1 MKRFLLIPSC
11 ALMALGVLTSC
22 QKEEKSAVELAEE
35 LTAELQKVT
44 NYKSAEAAAPRVEA
58 INKRFQNASVR
69 VFSMGGNAL
78 VNSEAAAYSDAVC
91 RLARQVGRV
100 RASKPVASYDGEVV
114 DVLLVRTVGAN
125 SVSSADAT
133 PQEQVEA
140 GARFIF
146 NDNDQNANNP
156 PSFAECYGSSKLKAA
171 LDYVASIEEY
181 PMTRFDKDED
191 RPEIP
196 DAVTVEPDDEVS
208 IPIPPDD
215 RDVAAAKAEAAAAA
229 EGEEGEDSSSDD
241 SSDDSSFDSGD
252 DEDTTSADDD
262 DMTIDISGGDDATEE
277 TTEETT
283 EEETTDEETTD
294 DSSEEP
300 SDDSSDDA
308 SSDDSG
314 ESEDDGM
321 LDIEI

>member
-11 ALMALGVLTSC
+11 ALLALGVLTSC
-22 QKEEKSAVELAEE
+22 QKEEKTAVELAEE

-156 PSFAECYGSSKLKAA
+156 PSFAECYGSTKLKAA
-171 LDYVASIEEY
+171 LDYVASIEEF

-196 DAVTVEPDDEVS
+196 DSVNAEPDDEVS

-215 RDVAAAKAEAAAAA
+215 RDAAAA
-229 EGEEGEDSSSDD
+229 EAEAAEEGSDD
-241 SSDDSSFDSGD
+241 SSG
-252 DEDTTSADDD
+252 
-262 DMTIDISGGDDATEE
+262 EE
-277 TTEETT
+277 TTDDSG
-283 EEETTDEETTD
+283 DEETTD
-294 DSSEEP
+294 DSSGDEEP
-300 SDDSSDDA
+300 AADDDMSIDVSGGEEETTDDS

-314 ESEDDGM
+314 EEETTDDSSSDDSGDAGDAGEDDGM

>member
-100 RASKPVASYDGEVV
+100 RASKPVSSYDGEVV

-215 RDVAAAKAEAAAAA
+215 RDVAAAKAEAEAAAAA
-229 EGEEGEDSSSDD
+229 EGEDDEDSSSDD
-241 SSDDSSFDSGD
+241 SSDDSSSDSGD

-262 DMTIDISGGDDATEE
+262 DMTIDISGGDD
-277 TTEETT
+277 TT
-283 EEETTDEETTD
+283 EETTDEETTD

-300 SDDSSDDA
+300 SDDSSDDS

>member
-11 ALMALGVLTSC
+11 ALLALGVLTSC
-22 QKEEKSAVELAEE
+22 QKEEKTAVELAEE

-156 PSFAECYGSSKLKAA
+156 PSFAECYGSAKLKAA
-171 LDYVASIEEY
+171 LDYVASIEEF

-196 DAVTVEPDDEVS
+196 DSVNAEPDDEVS

-215 RDVAAAKAEAAAAA
+215 RDAAAA
-229 EGEEGEDSSSDD
+229 EAEAAEEGSDD
-241 SSDDSSFDSGD
+241 SSG
-252 DEDTTSADDD
+252 
-262 DMTIDISGGDDATEE
+262 EE
-277 TTEETT
+277 TTDDSG
-283 EEETTDEETTD
+283 DEETTD
-294 DSSEEP
+294 DSSGDEEP
-300 SDDSSDDA
+300 AADDDMSIDVSGGEEETTDDS

-314 ESEDDGM
+314 EEETTDDSSSDDSGDAGEDDGM

>member
-11 ALMALGVLTSC
+11 ALLALGVLTSC
-22 QKEEKSAVELAEE
+22 QKEEKTAVELAEE

-91 RLARQVGRV
+91 RLARQVGRI

-125 SVSSADAT
+125 SVSSHDAAA
-133 PQEQVEA
+133 QEQVDA

-156 PSFAECYGSSKLKAA
+156 PSFAECYGSTRLKAA
-171 LDYVASIEEY
+171 LDYVASIEEF

-196 DAVTVEPDDEVS
+196 DSVNAEPDDEVS

-215 RDVAAAKAEAAAAA
+215 RDAAAAAA
-229 EGEEGEDSSSDD
+229 EEGSGDSSDAESTDSGEGETSDD
-241 SSDDSSFDSGD
+241 SSGEETTDSGD
-252 DEDTTSADDD
+252 EGTTDDASGDEEPAADDD
-262 DMTIDISGGDDATEE
+262 MSIDVSGG
-277 TTEETT
+277 
-283 EEETTDEETTD
+283 EEETTDDSTSDASGAEETTD
-294 DSSEEP
+294 DSS
-300 SDDSSDDA
+300 
-308 SSDDSG
+308 SDDSG
-314 ESEDDGM
+314 DAGEDDGM

>member
-11 ALMALGVLTSC
+11 ALLALGVLTSC
-22 QKEEKSAVELAEE
+22 QKEEKTAVELAEE

-58 INKRFQNASVR
+58 IHKRFQNASVR

-156 PSFAECYGSSKLKAA
+156 PSFAECYGSAKLKAA
-171 LDYVASIEEY
+171 LDYVASIEEF

-196 DAVTVEPDDEVS
+196 DSVNAEPDDEVS

-215 RDVAAAKAEAAAAA
+215 RDVAAAEAEAA
-229 EGEEGEDSSSDD
+229 EEGSDD
-241 SSDDSSFDSGD
+241 SSG
-252 DEDTTSADDD
+252 
-262 DMTIDISGGDDATEE
+262 EE
-277 TTEETT
+277 TTDDSG
-283 EEETTDEETTD
+283 DEETTD
-294 DSSEEP
+294 DSSGDEEP
-300 SDDSSDDA
+300 AADDDMSIDVSGGEEETTDDS

-314 ESEDDGM
+314 EEETTDDSSSDDSGDAGEDDGM